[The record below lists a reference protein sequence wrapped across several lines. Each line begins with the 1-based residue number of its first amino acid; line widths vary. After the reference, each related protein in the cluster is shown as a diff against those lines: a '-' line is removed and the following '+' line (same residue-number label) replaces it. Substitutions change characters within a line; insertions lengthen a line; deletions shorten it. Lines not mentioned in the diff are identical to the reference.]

1 MGTNVQLL
9 SNLLRI
15 KAQLIMKKCAIEPF
29 ELESHREKAFG
40 SISPDRP
47 LPKTPSSSGEKEND
61 Y

>member
-1 MGTNVQLL
+1 ML

-47 LPKTPSSSGEKEND
+47 LPKTPTSSGEKEND